1 VARELSNKN
10 WMHAARYISSREEL
24 LELVNLWV
32 LLRNV
37 NLNEEEQ
44 DSIGWKWTASGD
56 YSVAM
61 AYKIQFQGSHP
72 PFKIG
77 HLWKAKTELEIKVF
91 GWTAMHQKL
100 PTTETLAARG
110 IQTSRVCALYNSN
123 VEDAH
128 RLLTECPFSRH
139 LPVTVKKKSYP

>member
-10 WMHAARYISSREEL
+10 WMHAARYISSREEP
-24 LELVNLWV
+24 LEFVNLWV

-61 AYKIQFQGSHP
+61 AYKI
-72 PFKIG
+72 
-77 HLWKAKTELEIKVF
+77 
-91 GWTAMHQKL
+91 
-100 PTTETLAARG
+100 
-110 IQTSRVCALYNSN
+110 
-123 VEDAH
+123 
-128 RLLTECPFSRH
+128 
-139 LPVTVKKKSYP
+139 